1 MDAGAEPIASRY
13 GVTDENILQINEEA
27 FKKNREIRKTVVPL
41 KEYFRKSAA
50 DFEKKE
56 IENKKVK
63 KNEKLYYRYAR
74 EN

>member
-1 MDAGAEPIASRY
+1 MLK
-13 GVTDENILQINEEA
+13 GVNVQRC
-27 FKKNREIRKTVVPL
+27 KKNREIGKTVVPL

-63 KNEKLYYRYAR
+63 KNENLYYHYAR